1 MTVNDELSD
10 WTQLAR
16 AQAWIKADDSLVA
29 LSTAGD
35 GNMNWVRRATTR
47 SGTTL
52 ILKRSLPYVAKY
64 PDIPAPQAR
73 IEAEA
78 AFYQAIE
85 HSRLADDTP
94 DVIGFDKTTK
104 TLCLED
110 LGEGSDLTRLY
121 RVASSND
128 PEVMAKLMSWLSELH
143 ALPIQN
149 PSMFKNLEMRNLNHE
164 HIFALPFTRDNGL
177 ELAQALTDEWRKL
190 LDPALSDQARA
201 LGEIYLH
208 TYTDNASL
216 LHGDFYPGSWL
227 QQTSGAVAVI
237 DPEFCFYGPAAF
249 DLGVFWAHLRFA
261 NYSDEESTAMLTNY
275 GPYDEAAARKFA
287 GVEILRRLFGVAQLP
302 LTLSDEEK
310 ITLARAAKEMVLS

>member
-1 MTVNDELSD
+1 VSDELSHFTELVRSQG
-10 WTQLAR
+10 WLT
-16 AQAWIKADDSLVA
+16 ADDSLVK
-29 LSTAGD
+29 LTTAGD
-35 GNMNWVRRATTR
+35 GNMNWVRRATAR

-73 IEAEA
+73 IEVEA
-78 AFYQAIE
+78 AFYRAIE
-85 HSRLADDTP
+85 HTRLADDTP
-94 DVIGFDKTTK
+94 SVIGFDNTTQ

-110 LGEGSDLTRLY
+110 LGEGKDLTRIY
-121 RVASSND
+121 SGDTDEA
-128 PEVMAKLMSWLSELH
+128 PAVMAKLLSWLSELH
-143 ALPIQN
+143 ALPIPN
-149 PSMFKNLEMRNLNHE
+149 PLLFNNLDMRKLNHE
-164 HIFALPFTRDNGL
+164 HIFALPFTCDNGL
-177 ELAQALTDEWRKL
+177 ELTPALADAWRTL
-190 LDPALSDQARA
+190 LDPALSDQAKA
-201 LGEIYLH
+201 LGDIYLR

-227 QQTSGAVAVI
+227 RQTSGAVAVI

-261 NYSDEESTAMLTNY
+261 NYSDEESTAMLTHY
-275 GPYDEAAARKFA
+275 GPYNEEAARKFA

-310 ITLARAAKEMVLS
+310 ITLAHSAKEMVLT